1 MVICCSQIF
10 VDSVGENRGR
20 KIESFSVGWKDLGE
34 TGLQKSRPCWSK
46 KKIVNKSSFGFQFSG
61 GSVAEEGSPS
71 LYFSD
76 SNVEMGKV
84 IHRSQESRILERK
97 RSIVETLTPILQFIE
112 TWSAGGTLPR
122 PAVLHRSTFNFWFLI
137 GKRKRW
143 EENLWR
149 FSFTVVSSRTACKY
163 LVFQIAVAWNTKQK

>member
-1 MVICCSQIF
+1 M
-10 VDSVGENRGR
+10 
-20 KIESFSVGWKDLGE
+20 
-34 TGLQKSRPCWSK
+34 
-46 KKIVNKSSFGFQFSG
+46 NKSSFGFQFSG

-112 TWSAGGTLPR
+112 T
-122 PAVLHRSTFNFWFLI
+122 
-137 GKRKRW
+137 
-143 EENLWR
+143 
-149 FSFTVVSSRTACKY
+149 
-163 LVFQIAVAWNTKQK
+163 